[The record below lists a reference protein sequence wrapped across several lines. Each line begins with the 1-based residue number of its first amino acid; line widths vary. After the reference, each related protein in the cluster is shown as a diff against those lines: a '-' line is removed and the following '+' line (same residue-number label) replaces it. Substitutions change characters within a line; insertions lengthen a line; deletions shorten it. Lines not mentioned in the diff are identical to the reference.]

1 MWDGKN
7 WSMEDAML
15 QESPNQSPYYLLSW
29 SGGKDSAWALKTAL
43 EEYTLPI
50 VLLTT
55 VNEDY
60 HRIAMH
66 GVRGELL
73 KAQAEA
79 LDLPLVTIG
88 IPKQCSDEEYG
99 LRMKRAM
106 LEQKSRGCQGVIFGD
121 LFLQDVRIYREK
133 KLELIELPAFF
144 PIWGIETRKLS
155 RRFIAEGFKSII
167 TCTDSHAL
175 DASFSGRI
183 YDDTFL
189 ADLPQTVD
197 PCGENGEFH
206 SFTFDGP
213 IFRHPVKFKRGE
225 VVRRDGRFDYT
236 ELYGMP

>member
-1 MWDGKN
+1 
-7 WSMEDAML
+7 ML
-15 QESPNQSPYYLLSW
+15 QELPNQCPYYLLSW

-60 HRIAMH
+60 NRIAMH
-66 GVRGELL
+66 GVRQELL

-79 LDLPLVTIG
+79 LALPLVTVG

-99 LRMKRAM
+99 LRMKAAM
-106 LEQKSRGCQGVIFGD
+106 LEQRSRGCQGIIFGD
-121 LFLQDVRIYREK
+121 LFLTDIRTYREK
-133 KLELIELPAFF
+133 KLEPLGLPAFF
-144 PIWGIETRKLS
+144 PIWGSDTEKLS

-167 TCTDSHAL
+167 TCTDSQAL

-183 YDDTFL
+183 YDQTFL
-189 ADLPQTVD
+189 TDLPSSVD

-213 IFRHPVKFKRGE
+213 IFRWPVKFKKGE
-225 VVRRDGRFDYT
+225 TLRRDGRFDYT
-236 ELYGMP
+236 ELYEESSSNSIR

>member
-1 MWDGKN
+1 
-7 WSMEDAML
+7 MEDAMS
-15 QESPNQSPYYLLSW
+15 QELPNQSPYYLLSW

-43 EEYTLPI
+43 EEYTAPI

-66 GVRGELL
+66 GVRQELL

-79 LDLPLVTIG
+79 LNLPLVTVG

-99 LRMKRAM
+99 LRMEAAM

-121 LFLQDVRIYREK
+121 LFLEDVRLYRERAM
-133 KLELIELPAFF
+133 EPMGLPALF
-144 PIWGIETRKLS
+144 PIWGQDTHHLS
-155 RRFIAEGFKSII
+155 HRFIAEGFKAIL
-167 TCTDSHAL
+167 TCTDSKVL
-175 DASFSGRI
+175 DASYSGRL
-183 YDDTFL
+183 YDESFL
-189 ADLPQTVD
+189 ADLPSTVD

-213 IFRHPVKFKRGE
+213 IFSHPVEIRKGD
-225 VVRRDGRFDYT
+225 VIRRNERFDYC
-236 ELYGMP
+236 ELYPK